1 MKLQTKLGMTAAVA
15 ALTVGGAASAATFID
30 TWTTNTTTGA
40 ISVVI
45 GDSGL
50 GIAGGST
57 DPIQGTSTH
66 VYNAS
71 TGMFTDTFDFKLP
84 TGQVGASL
92 TSSDT
97 TNDMT
102 FTGITFNGVNG
113 IAGTGLDGDPG
124 AAIKAQLVVS
134 GGQQELI
141 LTGSGGAAA
150 TYGGT
155 ANFSPTVTVGVPE
168 PASWALMIIG
178 FGSAGAML
186 RARRSRHAAAI

>member
-1 MKLQTKLGMTAAVA
+1 MKFQTKLGVMVAAAVLA
-15 ALTVGGAASAATFID
+15 GAGAASAATFID
-30 TWTTNTTTGA
+30 TWTINPTTGA

-57 DPIQGTSTH
+57 DPVQGNSTH
-66 VYNAS
+66 VYNAT
-71 TGMFTDTFDFKLP
+71 TGAFTDTFNFFLP

-97 TNDMT
+97 TNDLM
-102 FTGITFNGVNG
+102 FTGITFNGVSG
-113 IAGTGLDGDPG
+113 IAGTGLGGDPG
-124 AAIKAQLVVS
+124 AAISAQMVVS

-150 TYGGT
+150 TFGGT
-155 ANFSPTVTVGVPE
+155 ANFSPTIASVPE

-186 RARRSRHAAAI
+186 RKRRAMTAATA